1 VEPHGDFRL
10 FLTSEAHPGFT
21 SILLQQSLKAT
32 FESPPGIKKNLQR
45 TFDSWDPDFFDAGG
59 GSAAANAVRAKL
71 LFLLAC
77 FQAVI
82 QERRTYIPQGWTKF
96 YEFSYGDMK
105 AGTYVLEVKYS
116 SSSCLFLLWSGSP
129 SYIAQ

>member
-1 VEPHGDFRL
+1 MEAHEDFRL
-10 FLTSEAHPGFT
+10 FLTSEAHNGFT

-45 TFDSWDPDFFDAGG
+45 TFDSWEPEFFDGG
-59 GSAAANAVRAKL
+59 GAGANSAVRARL

-105 AGTYVLEVKYS
+105 AGTYVLEV
-116 SSSCLFLLWSGSP
+116 
-129 SYIAQ
+129 I

>member
-1 VEPHGDFRL
+1 MDPHKDFRL
-10 FLTSEAHPGFT
+10 FLTSEAHPGFA

-45 TFDSWDPDFFDAGG
+45 TFESWDPDASFDP
-59 GSAAANAVRAKL
+59 ANPIRSRL

-77 FQAVI
+77 FHSVM

-96 YEFSYGDMK
+96 YEFSYGDLR
-105 AGTYVLEVKYS
+105 AGTYMMEVRV
-116 SSSCLFLLWSGSP
+116 
-129 SYIAQ
+129 